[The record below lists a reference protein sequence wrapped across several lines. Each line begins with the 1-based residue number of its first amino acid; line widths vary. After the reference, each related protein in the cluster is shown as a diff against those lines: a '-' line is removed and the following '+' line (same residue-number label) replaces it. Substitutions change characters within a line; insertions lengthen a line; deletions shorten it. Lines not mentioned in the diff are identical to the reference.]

1 MRTRAAVLLS
11 IFVGSMHYVPAV
23 ADTME
28 ARQFDFDVFLDD
40 RPIGYQRFAL
50 LPVGDG
56 LQIET
61 RGVRSQ
67 VPWNHGIRIFPPER
81 GEVARPLRLGERE
94 YKVEQYSMRGKDI
107 DIVLSYAAGSG
118 EWLALDSRLDGGR
131 VLRYRRS
138 DDPGSSSGATLPG
151 V

>member
-1 MRTRAAVLLS
+1 
-11 IFVGSMHYVPAV
+11 
-23 ADTME
+23 
-28 ARQFDFDVFLDD
+28 
-40 RPIGYQRFAL
+40 
-50 LPVGDG
+50 
-56 LQIET
+56 
-61 RGVRSQ
+61 
-67 VPWNHGIRIFPPER
+67 
-81 GEVARPLRLGERE
+81 VARPLRLGERE

-138 DDPGSSSGATLPG
+138 DDPGSSSGATPPG